1 MVERVKKET
10 GKESL
15 ENRLF
20 NLYEKYDSFL
30 NNSENIL
37 EEKDKSYLESI
48 INLAKERTKKEIKNK
63 YKEIKI
69 IGEGKDYISIS
80 QRGKKELVERIPVEI
95 TQEDIFKFIE
105 KRDEEINSILDKLSE
120 LAFIGE
126 TGKKIDKKT
135 EKEYEKFKTKFLENK
150 IKNINKINTL
160 VREKIFEQV
169 LGRKSGLLTPEK
181 KEEVKKIIGKLREE
195 VKSVLRWKELNIEEI
210 KKDLTAKFK
219 EGTIEDFKSELDTIL
234 KQIEKRKGH
243 EDANKFLVDFYE
255 SSKNYFK
262 EDFKKDIENLDKAQR
277 DKFIEEQ
284 KNKIFYVLSKKLEG
298 PDFERLLKETGVKEV
313 EKSDIAVEVVDE
325 NLEIIRKKEMKEIEE
340 LIDKLQTK
348 EEKLEKKTSP
358 TLTDKKIIDNIIA
371 NLETKETTITH
382 QEEELPPLPEELTHK
397 KLTSKGPG
405 EGPKNGKAGAGGW
418 PPEGPHGPHGPEGPE
433 DLLKQFKEDTTE
445 KYLNQL
451 SRILESLSQEKRRE
465 FLKAHYEKL
474 KEYFGKDLV
483 NDIVKIENE
492 YNEKIRNNKEKA
504 KELEAEKRKRIDDF
518 VKQQRGKINTV
529 LGILKKLEFDKQKE
543 GKSEE
548 ELKKIREKIYKDYFK
563 EVDNI
568 LDLINEAGKE
578 ADRRL
583 GKRSKIREVLEKIS
597 AYRERHPVRFYLIL
611 AGLSALG
618 IAAGTAIPSFIG
630 GLALTGNLN
639 AALASAGSAFW
650 TASLGLK
657 LPAVRFLT
665 GIGSF
670 LVGKGVK
677 DAYVES
683 KSKERREEIYKQFE
697 NYENLKN
704 LVDFNKQLDLILE
717 NRIKDIKKGRSW
729 GAWATFGTAFLSNL
743 TISIANLYNRG
754 VITEILNKI
763 SKGETPVQSKAPST
777 ENLVITQKGGGVEH
791 IPTSVKTPKPTF
803 ETLTI
808 GKRGIEGAY
817 IDHYMKLKDNKDAI
831 SNLVK
836 SDLDFAKKFFGIKE
850 DNPDKIAE
858 IISK

>member
-120 LAFIGE
+120 LAFIEE

-135 EKEYEKFKTKFLENK
+135 EKEYEQFKTKFLENK
-150 IKNINKINTL
+150 IKNMNEINTL

-181 KEEVKKIIGKLREE
+181 LEEVKKIIGKLREE

-348 EEKLEKKTSP
+348 EEKLEEKTSP

-371 NLETKETTITH
+371 NLETKETTIKH

-418 PPEGPHGPHGPEGPE
+418 PPEGPHGPHGPHGPEGPR
-433 DLLKQFKEDTTE
+433 KTTRV
-445 KYLNQL
+445 
-451 SRILESLSQEKRRE
+451 S
-465 FLKAHYEKL
+465 
-474 KEYFGKDLV
+474 
-483 NDIVKIENE
+483 
-492 YNEKIRNNKEKA
+492 
-504 KELEAEKRKRIDDF
+504 
-518 VKQQRGKINTV
+518 
-529 LGILKKLEFDKQKE
+529 
-543 GKSEE
+543 
-548 ELKKIREKIYKDYFK
+548 
-563 EVDNI
+563 
-568 LDLINEAGKE
+568 
-578 ADRRL
+578 
-583 GKRSKIREVLEKIS
+583 
-597 AYRERHPVRFYLIL
+597 
-611 AGLSALG
+611 
-618 IAAGTAIPSFIG
+618 
-630 GLALTGNLN
+630 
-639 AALASAGSAFW
+639 
-650 TASLGLK
+650 
-657 LPAVRFLT
+657 
-665 GIGSF
+665 
-670 LVGKGVK
+670 
-677 DAYVES
+677 
-683 KSKERREEIYKQFE
+683 
-697 NYENLKN
+697 
-704 LVDFNKQLDLILE
+704 
-717 NRIKDIKKGRSW
+717 
-729 GAWATFGTAFLSNL
+729 
-743 TISIANLYNRG
+743 
-754 VITEILNKI
+754 
-763 SKGETPVQSKAPST
+763 
-777 ENLVITQKGGGVEH
+777 
-791 IPTSVKTPKPTF
+791 
-803 ETLTI
+803 
-808 GKRGIEGAY
+808 
-817 IDHYMKLKDNKDAI
+817 
-831 SNLVK
+831 
-836 SDLDFAKKFFGIKE
+836 
-850 DNPDKIAE
+850 
-858 IISK
+858 